1 MKPAAGS
8 HYGVCQ
14 PKINPEANRATVSA
28 PPCRPA
34 LLDHSLSWP
43 GFKVH
48 LLGSL
53 LGFRAASAVQTPA
66 TEEARKG
73 VEEGGG
79 SSAGESGSWDK

>member
-1 MKPAAGS
+1 MGLRAQNKSRG
-8 HYGVCQ
+8 Q
-14 PKINPEANRATVSA
+14 PGYRQR
-28 PPCRPA
+28 PPQCRPA

-43 GFKVH
+43 GFKMH

-79 SSAGESGSWDK
+79 SGAGESGSWDK